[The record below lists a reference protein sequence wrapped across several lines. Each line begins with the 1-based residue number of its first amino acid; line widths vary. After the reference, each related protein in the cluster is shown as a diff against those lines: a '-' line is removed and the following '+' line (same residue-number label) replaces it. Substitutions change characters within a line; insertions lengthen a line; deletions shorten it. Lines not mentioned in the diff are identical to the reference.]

1 MLVLSRKK
9 NQSVV
14 LEGVDKDP
22 LNKIEIIVLDIQG
35 DRVRLG
41 IEAPA
46 SVSIYRHEV
55 YGAVQREKLASGG
68 EGHHDL

>member
-14 LEGVDKDP
+14 LEGVDKDS
-22 LNKIEIIVLDIQG
+22 LNKVEIIVLDIQG

-55 YGAVQREKLASGG
+55 YEAVQREKLASGG
-68 EGHHDL
+68 EGQP